1 MSAPDNDTTAGR
13 TGSGLRG
20 MMADPTR
27 KRRLL
32 AAVGAVAVIAAAAAW
47 YHFSGQVT
55 TDDAQI
61 DGHVTPVAPRVGGTV
76 LAVHV
81 LPNQVV
87 EAGAPLLEIDPK
99 DYQVALTRA
108 EADVADAEATARGAA
123 ANVPI
128 VSTTTASQLATAR
141 AGVERARAGLAAA
154 RARQDSAE
162 ARVREARAG
171 HERAARDFERM
182 KPLIAKD
189 EISQQQF
196 DAASLSE
203 QATAAALDAA
213 QGAVDE
219 ARQARDQAASAVA
232 QAEAEE
238 RIAGTAPQQLETSQA
253 RAASAQARLAQA
265 RAALEQARLNLSYT
279 RVTAPAAGV
288 VSRKSVEPGQTVQAG
303 QPLLAIVSLDEIW
316 VTANFKETQLKR
328 MRVGQT
334 ALASVDAYGRSY
346 HGRVESIAGATGAR
360 FSLLPAENAT
370 GNYVKVVQR
379 IPVKILI
386 DSSSDPKHLLRVGMS
401 AVPTILTERKL
412 FDILKDPFR

>member
-1 MSAPDNDTTAGR
+1 MSAAEDGIVAGSSTKAGVR
-13 TGSGLRG
+13 GLLAEPAR
-20 MMADPTR
+20 R
-27 KRRLL
+27 RRLL
-32 AAVGAVAVIAAAAAW
+32 AGGIAVVLLAFAGAW

-61 DGHVTPVAPRVGGTV
+61 DGHLTPVAPRVGGTV

-81 LPNQVV
+81 DPNQMV
-87 EAGAPLLEIDPK
+87 EAGAPLVDIDPK

-108 EADVADAEATARGAA
+108 EADVADAEAAARGAT

-128 VSTTTASQLATAR
+128 VSTTTASQLAGAQ

-154 RARQDSAE
+154 TARLASAE
-162 ARVREARAG
+162 ARGREARAG
-171 HERAARDFERM
+171 HERTARDLERM

-196 DAASLSE
+196 DAAVLSE

-213 QGAVDE
+213 QGAVEE
-219 ARQARDQAASAVA
+219 ARPARDQTAAAVV

-238 RIAGTAPQQLETSQA
+238 RTAGTAPQQLESSQA
-253 RAASAQARLAQA
+253 RAASAQARVAQA
-265 RAALEQARLNLSYT
+265 RAALEQARLNLAYT
-279 RVTAPAAGV
+279 KVAAPAAGV

-303 QPLLAIVSLDEIW
+303 QPLLAIVSLGDIW
-316 VTANFKETQLKR
+316 VTANFKETQLER
-328 MRVGQT
+328 MRVGQ
-334 ALASVDAYGRSY
+334 AAMAAVDAYGRSY
-346 HGRVESIAGATGAR
+346 RGRVESIAGATGAR

-379 IPVKILI
+379 IPVRIVL
-386 DSSSDPKHLLRVGMS
+386 DGGQDTAHVLRPGMS
-401 AVPTILTERKL
+401 VVATVRV
-412 FDILKDPFR
+412 R